1 MNFMQ
6 KRAARESIEDGA
18 TDAGISNIS
27 TGEDNLDVQ
36 LTEVA
41 PLDQQMDQLAGD
53 AEVLAADTER
63 TEAAID
69 NADEALAAGEE
80 LPEEEL
86 APAIV
91 AGESIRRR
99 WRLETPQVARES
111 FRRGRGLTRSAC
123 EGWKENLKKLW
134 QAFIEMVRTVIR
146 KAKELKLKYFNVG
159 KSAVKRAKAYEE
171 RMKKLGTKKE
181 KDEISGSFVDKLSVE
196 GKFDPEASASIAKEA
211 TQGKA
216 KGAISKLAAQ
226 ADKAAMFVV
235 SASEGG
241 ETSFSDPAGGK
252 VELFGTAGT
261 KLRVLPQFDDAT
273 GIDAMQTIMALPGNA
288 YIQCATKK
296 LSTKGGESDLT
307 VVAFTTTGD
316 ANDEKNVPTPDAGKL
331 RAAISNLKA
340 VGEGFEKVLKDFD
353 AYDRELDKLE
363 KAADKASKAF
373 DKATDEGD
381 RTLLSNSR
389 TIADQAV
396 RNYQALNRGVQ
407 HVGRTVIAGLSGY
420 IGAGIGAYGNSK

>member
-36 LTEVA
+36 LAEVA

-53 AEVLAADTER
+53 GEVLAADTER

-69 NADEALAAGEE
+69 TAEEALSAGEE

-99 WRLETPQVARES
+99 WKLETPQVARES

-134 QAFIEMVRTVIR
+134 QAFIEMVKTVIR

-171 RMKKLGTKKE
+171 KLKKLGSKKQ

-196 GKFDPEASASIAKEA
+196 GKFDPDQSASIAKDA
-211 TQGKA
+211 TSGKA

-226 ADKAAMFVV
+226 ADRAALFVV
-235 SASEGG
+235 SASDGG
-241 ETSFSDPAGGK
+241 DASFSDPAGAG

-261 KLRVLPQFDDAT
+261 KLRVLPQFDDAS
-273 GIDAMQTIMALPGNA
+273 GIDKMQTIMALPGNA
-288 YIQCATKK
+288 YIQTASKTLAIKDGEAT
-296 LSTKGGESDLT
+296 LQ

-331 RAAISNLKA
+331 RAATSSLKA
-340 VGEGFEKVLKDFD
+340 IGENFEKVLKDFD
-353 AYDRELDKLE
+353 AYDRELEKLE

-373 DKATDEGD
+373 DKATEDGD
-381 RTLLSNSR
+381 RTLLSNAR
-389 TIADQAV
+389 TVADQAV

>member
-6 KRAARESIEDGA
+6 KRAARESIESEV
-18 TDAGISNIS
+18 TDAGLSNIS

-41 PLDQQMDQLAGD
+41 PLDQQFDALASDG
-53 AEVLAADTER
+53 EVLSADTER

-69 NADEALAAGEE
+69 TAESALGEGEE
-80 LPEEEL
+80 MKEEEI
-86 APAIV
+86 APLVV

-99 WRLETPQVARES
+99 WNLETPQVARES

-134 QAFIEMVRTVIR
+134 QAFIEMVKTVIR

-159 KSAVKRAKAYEE
+159 KSAVKRAKGYEE
-171 RMKKLGTKKE
+171 ALKKLGSKKN
-181 KDEISGSFVDKLSVE
+181 KDEISGGFVDKLSIE
-196 GKFDPEASASIAKEA
+196 GKFDAEASASIAKEA
-211 TQGKA
+211 CTGKA
-216 KGAISKLAAQ
+216 KEAINKLAQQ
-226 ADKAAMFVV
+226 ADKAALFVV
-235 SASEGG
+235 SAAEGN
-241 ETSFSDPAGGK
+241 EATFTDPAGGNIAM
-252 VELFGTAGT
+252 FGTAGT
-261 KLRVLPQFDDAT
+261 KLRVLPQFEDAT
-273 GIDAMQTIMALPGNA
+273 GIEKIQTIHALPGNA
-288 YIQCATKK
+288 YIQVADRDLNTKAGK
-296 LSTKGGESDLT
+296 DSLL

-316 ANDEKNVPTPDAGKL
+316 ANDEKAVPTPDAGKL
-331 RAAISNLKA
+331 RAATSNLKA
-340 VGEGFEKVLKDFD
+340 IGEGFEKVLKDFD
-353 AYDRELDKLE
+353 AYDKELEKLE

-381 RTLLSNSR
+381 RTLLSNAR

-420 IGAGIGAYGNSK
+420 IGAGIGAYGNK

>member
-36 LTEVA
+36 LAEVA

-53 AEVLAADTER
+53 GEVLAADTER

-69 NADEALAAGEE
+69 TAEEALSAGEE

-99 WRLETPQVARES
+99 WKLETPQVARES

-134 QAFIEMVRTVIR
+134 QAFIEMVKTVIR

-171 RMKKLGTKKE
+171 KLKKLGSKKQ

-196 GKFDPEASASIAKEA
+196 GKFDPDQSASIAKDA
-211 TQGKA
+211 TSGKA

-226 ADKAAMFVV
+226 ADKAALFVV
-235 SASEGG
+235 SASDGG
-241 ETSFSDPAGGK
+241 DASFSDPAGAG

-261 KLRVLPQFDDAT
+261 KLRVLPQFDDAS
-273 GIDAMQTIMALPGNA
+273 GIDKMQTIMALPGNA
-288 YIQCATKK
+288 YIQTASKTLAIKDGEAT
-296 LSTKGGESDLT
+296 LQ

-331 RAAISNLKA
+331 RAATSSLKA
-340 VGEGFEKVLKDFD
+340 IGENFEKVLKDFD
-353 AYDRELDKLE
+353 AYDRELEKLE

-373 DKATDEGD
+373 DKATEDGD
-381 RTLLSNSR
+381 RTLLSNAR
-389 TIADQAV
+389 TVADQAV

>member
-134 QAFIEMVRTVIR
+134 QAFIEMVKTVIR

-171 RMKKLGTKKE
+171 HMKKLGTKKE
-181 KDEISGSFVDKLSVE
+181 KDEISGSFVDKLSIE

-241 ETSFSDPAGGK
+241 ETSFTDPAGAG
-252 VELFGTAGT
+252 VELFGTAGS
-261 KLRVLPQFDDAT
+261 KLRVLPQFDDAQ
-273 GIDAMQTIMALPGNA
+273 GIEKMQTIMALPGNA
-288 YIQCATKK
+288 YIQTASKT
-296 LSTKGGESDLT
+296 LSTKGGETTLQ

-331 RAAISNLKA
+331 RAAISSLKA

-353 AYDRELDKLE
+353 AYDRELEKLE

-389 TIADQAV
+389 TVADQAV

-420 IGAGIGAYGNSK
+420 IGAGIGAYSNSK

>member
-36 LTEVA
+36 LAEVA

-53 AEVLAADTER
+53 GEVLAADTER

-69 NADEALAAGEE
+69 NASEALAAGEE

-91 AGESIRRR
+91 AGESIRKR
-99 WRLETPQVARES
+99 WKLETPQVARES

-134 QAFIEMVRTVIR
+134 QAFIEMVKTVIR

-171 RMKKLGTKKE
+171 KLKKLGSKKQ

-196 GKFDPEASASIAKEA
+196 GKFDPEQSASIAKDA
-211 TQGKA
+211 TSGKA
-216 KGAISKLAAQ
+216 KGAISKLSAQ
-226 ADKAAMFVV
+226 ADKAALFVV
-235 SASEGG
+235 SASDGG
-241 ETSFSDPAGGK
+241 DASFSDPAGAG

-273 GIDAMQTIMALPGNA
+273 GIDKMQTIMALPGNA
-288 YIQCATKK
+288 YIQTASKTLAIKD
-296 LSTKGGESDLT
+296 GEAVLQ

-331 RAAISNLKA
+331 RSANSSLK
-340 VGEGFEKVLKDFD
+340 VIGESFEKVLKDFD
-353 AYDRELDKLE
+353 AYDRELEKLE

-373 DKATDEGD
+373 DKATEDGD
-381 RTLLSNSR
+381 RTLLSNAR